1 MLKATNH
8 HTLTCH
14 VVLLEEVVVTVE
26 AEDVVVAAAHVD
38 ADSPR
43 SGTRSASSDAADAAD
58 AAQRGAGGAVRVG
71 RGGGRAAGLSVL
83 HQHRHGDPPRR
94 RLQGEL

>member
-1 MLKATNH
+1 MKATNH
-8 HTLTCH
+8 HQLTCH

-43 SGTRSASSDAADAAD
+43 SGTTRAASSDAAD

>member
-1 MLKATNH
+1 M
-8 HTLTCH
+8 
-14 VVLLEEVVVTVE
+14 TVE

-43 SGTRSASSDAADAAD
+43 SGTTRSATADAAAD

-71 RGGGRAAGLSVL
+71 RGGRAARLPVF

>member
-1 MLKATNH
+1 M
-8 HTLTCH
+8 
-14 VVLLEEVVVTVE
+14 VLLEEVVVTVE

-43 SGTRSASSDAADAAD
+43 SGTRSASSDAAD